1 MIIKKASRCLVA
13 FSLLVTLAACENGP
27 APTRDEIVEKY
38 PSVETG
44 SLRAENIEV
53 LCPFVRML
61 ERSGLFDDE
70 PTLIVPVSD
79 VVNAAH
85 EFGCASLECRTV
97 ANIAEAAQGVGG
109 VDIQNLHQAG
119 SIAHAKC
126 GLTFAA
132 DGTQVDDEVRQA
144 TLDRLFELSDGDG
157 HLVYDDIETVKLE
170 ICAEQEVDMS
180 VSGGT
185 EIKLIFA
192 YLGGM
197 EQGFVL
203 YSDVERLLH
212 AEMPETKTASWIT
225 GSLITSVK

>member
-1 MIIKKASRCLVA
+1 MA
-13 FSLLVTLAACENGP
+13 TLAACENGP

-38 PSVETG
+38 PDVAVG
-44 SLRAENIEV
+44 SLRAENPEV

-70 PTLIVPVSD
+70 ASLIVPVSD

-85 EFGCASLECRTV
+85 EFGCASLECRAV

-132 DGTQVDDEVRQA
+132 DGTQVEDEVRQA
-144 TLDRLFELSDGDG
+144 TLNRLFELADDNG
-157 HLVYDDIETVKLE
+157 HLVYDDIKTVKLE
-170 ICAEQEVDMS
+170 ICAEQDVEMS
-180 VSGGT
+180 ASGET

-197 EQGFVL
+197 DQGFIL
-203 YSDVERLLH
+203 FSDVERLLH
-212 AEMPETKTASWIT
+212 AEMPETKARSWVT